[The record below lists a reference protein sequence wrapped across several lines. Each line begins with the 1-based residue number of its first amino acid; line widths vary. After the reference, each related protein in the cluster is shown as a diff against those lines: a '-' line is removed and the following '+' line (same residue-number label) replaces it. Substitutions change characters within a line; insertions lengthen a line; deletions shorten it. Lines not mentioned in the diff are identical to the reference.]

1 MTSKKFSSKMLQRK
15 YASQLINKRKSDD
28 ILASN
33 FVNKL
38 SSINNNKISK
48 IPSNLRYS
56 CQNKNLFL
64 KNKALN
70 NEDKDTIDNN
80 NTNNHKIP
88 IKKDKNYYLN
98 LLNEIYLND
107 SHLSNINSNNE
118 TCIKASKKLM
128 KKKTCNFSKIKIF
141 KDSQTIKSS
150 KNLKKLTLK
159 FNNGNKN
166 PSNENN
172 NIMIN
177 NNKNDKEKKENSKSK
192 LCIKENNDYKR
203 FCSDNCIAEFK
214 CTEALVKVKIKENYK
229 RLRSSKAIIN
239 ENKYIN
245 KKLNEPLEHKELS
258 KLSKL
263 NNKNKEN
270 KLENNKRSRNNEN
283 QFENENVSLENINT
297 KNITNNTN
305 LNCKSNTKKNNIKM
319 YKTCFCCLIKNNDDD
334 SF

>member
-1 MTSKKFSSKMLQRK
+1 
-15 YASQLINKRKSDD
+15 
-28 ILASN
+28 
-33 FVNKL
+33 
-38 SSINNNKISK
+38 
-48 IPSNLRYS
+48 
-56 CQNKNLFL
+56 
-64 KNKALN
+64 
-70 NEDKDTIDNN
+70 
-80 NTNNHKIP
+80 
-88 IKKDKNYYLN
+88 
-98 LLNEIYLND
+98 
-107 SHLSNINSNNE
+107 
-118 TCIKASKKLM
+118 M

>member
-1 MTSKKFSSKMLQRK
+1 M
-15 YASQLINKRKSDD
+15 NK
-28 ILASN
+28 
-33 FVNKL
+33 V
-38 SSINNNKISK
+38 
-48 IPSNLRYS
+48 
-56 CQNKNLFL
+56 
-64 KNKALN
+64 LN

-107 SHLSNINSNNE
+107 SHLSNTNNE
-118 TCIKASKKLM
+118 TSIKISKKLM

-192 LCIKENNDYKR
+192 LYIKEN
-203 FCSDNCIAEFK
+203 I
-214 CTEALVKVKIKENYK
+214 
-229 RLRSSKAIIN
+229 RSSKAIIN

-258 KLSKL
+258 KLNKL

-319 YKTCFCCLIKNNDDD
+319 YKTCFCCLIKNSDD